1 MKTIFITSQK
11 GGAGKTTIARSLA
24 VAADA
29 AGQRVVMIDLDPQKS
44 LREWWEARE
53 AETPAML
60 DSDPSPTQLGP
71 YLESL
76 SADFD
81 LAVIDTPPRAE
92 EWLSKAMGLAD
103 LTVIPV
109 RASPDDLRAV
119 KLTLQAARGASAP
132 FVFVL
137 SQTGRDRLVDAV
149 LAELAAHGRVAPV
162 RMVDRV
168 AHREASAVGQ
178 VGSEGADAKARAD
191 IEGLWAYVK
200 GVLNDG

>member
-1 MKTIFITSQK
+1 MKTILITSQK

-53 AETPAML
+53 AATPAML
-60 DSDPSPTQLGP
+60 DSDPSPAQLGP
-71 YLESL
+71 YLKSL
-76 SADFD
+76 AADFD
-81 LAVIDTPPRAE
+81 LVVIDTPPRAE
-92 EWLSKAMGLAD
+92 EWLTKAMGLAD

-119 KLTLQAARGASAP
+119 KLTLQAAKSASAP

-137 SQTGRDRLVDAV
+137 SQTGRDRFV
-149 LAELAAHGRVAPV
+149 AEALEGLAAHGRVCPT

-168 AHREASAVGQ
+168 AHREASGVGQ
-178 VGSEGADAKARAD
+178 SAGEGSDPKARLD
-191 IEGLWAYVK
+191 IEGLWAYIE
-200 GVLNDG
+200 GVLENG